1 MGLVL
6 KNSNESFDLQKDI
19 CESKDQASAALKD
32 ADTALQYALTMFP
45 SALLPLLDKCSIEA
59 DPRAATH
66 SFFLEGHGFKGLE
79 VLVGL
84 YVQRSH
90 HIWKDPV
97 LLPWLERNVNAVLD
111 TVAANSEFVKDC
123 ATKRKS
129 RYQVGTNSSNFYLNI
144 LKVLANILSFYDC
157 YIVLIIKVHPSS

>member
-1 MGLVL
+1 M
-6 KNSNESFDLQKDI
+6 
-19 CESKDQASAALKD
+19 KD

-66 SFFLEGHGFKGLE
+66 SFFLEGHGSKGLE
-79 VLVGL
+79 VLVRL

-129 RYQVGTNSSNFYLNI
+129 RYQVGPNSSN
-144 LKVLANILSFYDC
+144 C
-157 YIVLIIKVHPSS
+157 YSV

>member
-1 MGLVL
+1 M
-6 KNSNESFDLQKDI
+6 
-19 CESKDQASAALKD
+19 KD

-66 SFFLEGHGFKGLE
+66 SFFLEGHGSKGLE

-111 TVAANSEFVKDC
+111 AVAANSEFVKDC

-129 RYQVGTNSSNFYLNI
+129 RYQVGTNRTNSSKILFEHFKSSTRQLCLNYFTNTMFY
-144 LKVLANILSFYDC
+144 
-157 YIVLIIKVHPSS
+157 SSMFTHLYKWY

>member
-1 MGLVL
+1 MSR
-6 KNSNESFDLQKDI
+6 NSNCLFDLQKDI
-19 CESKDQASAALKD
+19 RESKDQANAALKD

-66 SFFLEGHGFKGLE
+66 SFFLEGHGSKGLE

-111 TVAANSEFVKDC
+111 TVTANSEFVKDC

-129 RYQVGTNSSNFYLNI
+129 RYQVGSNSFQLN
-144 LKVLANILSFYDC
+144 
-157 YIVLIIKVHPSS
+157 